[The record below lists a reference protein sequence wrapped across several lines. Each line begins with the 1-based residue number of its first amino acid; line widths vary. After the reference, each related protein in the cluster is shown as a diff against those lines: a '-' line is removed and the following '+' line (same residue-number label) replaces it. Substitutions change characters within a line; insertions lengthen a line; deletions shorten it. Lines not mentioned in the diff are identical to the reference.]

1 MIILDTNVLSAL
13 MRAQPDQA
21 VMQWLD
27 RQPDSS
33 VWTTSI
39 TIMELRYGLQIM
51 PPGRRRERMTEE
63 LASILTE
70 EIEERYAIFDV
81 AAAEHAGDLMAARR
95 SLGRPV
101 DFRDTM
107 IAGIALSNRATL
119 ATRNTA
125 HFADLSVPVVN
136 PWDKVEQESS

>member
-13 MRAQPDQA
+13 MRAQPDQ
-21 VMQWLD
+21 VVLQWLD

-95 SLGRPV
+95 IRGRPV

-125 HFADLSVPVVN
+125 HFADLSVKVVN